1 MASPV
6 TGNVAASGNIVS
18 WRFNKRQNV
27 APKPLVQDAKEAPV
41 AAGNRP
47 RRVPDTYDALVF
59 SSGGSRGIAHLGA
72 MTELERA
79 VDLSRTRVY
88 VGSSVGAIVAAATC
102 LGMKARDVFDACVV
116 PFQYQKN
123 FRLHLLTKRF
133 GLDQGESLDAF
144 IASVIP
150 EDVTFSSIYR
160 DLGNVLSVIG
170 TDLTTSS
177 MAVFDPIRTPDM
189 SVRDALRISCSVP
202 FLFTAVKR
210 DGHVYVDGA
219 LTAAFPVGVAIETY
233 GCTRVMGLNFEE
245 YVNTIHPET
254 EWKFEHF
261 LSTVVDTVVHA
272 NSRVYTHRGVVV
284 DVCTIEMSPDVD
296 GLAFDLTPRQKRD
309 MFESGRTSMRVFL
322 KKKR

>member
-1 MASPV
+1 MS
-6 TGNVAASGNIVS
+6 
-18 WRFNKRQNV
+18 K
-27 APKPLVQDAKEAPV
+27 
-41 AAGNRP
+41 
-47 RRVPDTYDALVF
+47 TYDAYVF

-72 MTELERA
+72 LSELERA
-79 VDLSRTRVY
+79 VDVSKTRVY
-88 VGSSVGAIVAAATC
+88 VGSSVGAIVAAATA

-116 PFQYQKN
+116 PFTYQKN

-144 IASVIP
+144 IASVVP
-150 EDVTFSSIYR
+150 EDVTFASIFR
-160 DLGNVLSVIG
+160 DRGNVLSVIG

-177 MAVFDPIRTPDM
+177 MAVFDPIRSPDM

-219 LTAAFPVGVAIETY
+219 LTAAFPVSVAVDMY
-233 GCTRVMGLNFEE
+233 GCTRVMGFNFEE
-245 YVNTIHPET
+245 YVSTLGDK

-261 LSTVVDTVVHA
+261 MSTVIDTVVHS
-272 NSRVYTHRGVVV
+272 NSRHSYSHRGVSV
-284 DVCTIEMSPDVD
+284 DVCTIDMSPDVD
-296 GLAFDLTPRQKRD
+296 GLSFDLSPKEKRD

-322 KKKR
+322 KKKT